1 RLSII
6 PQAPGRWQVE
16 AICTPRATLLARHLT
31 VEDQPTTPWIDADVL
46 VHAHSFSI
54 STGKC
59 PCIGV
64 SSRTPEEVVS
74 FLCEQGYPAQRCSQ
88 QESENYALYVD
99 LLEGL
104 GIEHEAQVQKKSA
117 LVQQV
122 ETLAMPF
129 LHFGCWPDGSR
140 AALAISGDID
150 SVTIQDF
157 FLRVFEV
164 RQKSH

>member
-1 RLSII
+1 MSL
-6 PQAPGRWQVE
+6 
-16 AICTPRATLLARHLT
+16 
-31 VEDQPTTPWIDADVL
+31 
-46 VHAHSFSI
+46 
-54 STGKC
+54 
-59 PCIGV
+59 
-64 SSRTPEEVVS
+64 RTPEEVVS
-74 FLCEQGYPAQRCSQ
+74 FFYEQGYPVQRSSQ
-88 QESENYALYVD
+88 EESENYALYVD
-99 LLEGL
+99 LPEGL
-104 GIEHEAQVQKKSA
+104 GVEREAQVKKKSA

-129 LHFGCWPDGSR
+129 VHFGCWPDDSR